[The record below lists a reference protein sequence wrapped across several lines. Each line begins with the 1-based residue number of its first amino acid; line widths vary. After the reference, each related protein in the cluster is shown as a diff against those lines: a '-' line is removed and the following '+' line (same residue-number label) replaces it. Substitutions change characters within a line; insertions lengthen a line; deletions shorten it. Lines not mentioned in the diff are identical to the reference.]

1 MSFWVYLLRCADG
14 SYYTGHN
21 DNLEQRMGQHH
32 AGSIP
37 GCYTFNKR
45 PLTLVWSQDFP
56 SRIEALESEMQIKR
70 WSRAKKEALIAGD
83 WASLKVLAKSHTD
96 RRSDVLGDLKE
107 TRKERGSTGSP
118 RTEISKEPAPDL
130 IQGSPRTVS
139 ETKLDDPSLSNS
151 LLPFLDCRPSRLA
164 VLVSGTGSNLQVL
177 VDAVAQGN
185 LAAEIVGVFSD
196 KPQAPALQRVPAGL
210 RWSADARAFPDRKSF
225 DQQLADA
232 ISETNPDWVI
242 CAGYMRILGDAFIAR
257 FRGRLINIHPSL
269 LPKYR
274 GLRTHA
280 RALEAGDR
288 EHGASVHMVVPEL
301 DAGAVI
307 AQARVPIL
315 AGDTPETLA
324 QRLLPRE
331 HALLLA
337 VLQLIA
343 SGRITEHDGRA
354 CLDGQP
360 VFSPLHLDSSDTLMP
375 EDSTPSP

>member
-1 MSFWVYLLRCADG
+1 MSLR
-14 SYYTGHN
+14 
-21 DNLEQRMGQHH
+21 
-32 AGSIP
+32 I
-37 GCYTFNKR
+37 
-45 PLTLVWSQDFP
+45 
-56 SRIEALESEMQIKR
+56 
-70 WSRAKKEALIAGD
+70 
-83 WASLKVLAKSHTD
+83 
-96 RRSDVLGDLKE
+96 
-107 TRKERGSTGSP
+107 
-118 RTEISKEPAPDL
+118 
-130 IQGSPRTVS
+130 
-139 ETKLDDPSLSNS
+139 
-151 LLPFLDCRPSRLA
+151 A
-164 VLVSGTGSNLQVL
+164 VLVSGRGSNLQVML
-177 VDAVAQGN
+177 DAVADGT
-185 LAAEIVGVFSD
+185 LAADIVGVFSD
-196 KPQAPALQRVPAGL
+196 KPQAPALQRVPESL
-210 RWSADARAFPDRKSF
+210 RWSADARAFPDREFF

-232 ISETNPDWVI
+232 ISATNPDWVI

-288 EHGASVHMVVPEL
+288 EHGASVHLVVPEL